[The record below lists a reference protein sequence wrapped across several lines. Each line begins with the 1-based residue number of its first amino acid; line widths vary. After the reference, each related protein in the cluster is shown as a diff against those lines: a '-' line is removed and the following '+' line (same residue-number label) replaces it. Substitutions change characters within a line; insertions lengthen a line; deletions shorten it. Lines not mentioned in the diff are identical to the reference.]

1 MIVNDYIRSVFVS
14 LSLSVL
20 ISCGGGGSSE
30 SPASPQPPVTPQPPP
45 QDITQTYSVTVIDG
59 YLRAATVWL
68 DINNNGIHDS
78 DEPTTVTQG
87 NGKGT
92 FTLSSDI
99 DPTKYSVLAFAE
111 AGKTFDESLNNV
123 VEKDFILA
131 SPEGE
136 QIITPL
142 TTLVYL
148 KSRKV
153 FDKEE
158 AASQVSMTLGL
169 ISQNLFE
176 DFIVTANTEQTTLA
190 ADLVRLSLM
199 PDSKETLLSLINDSQ
214 TFFHNV
220 DEYLSLR
227 TRGDNQIKVIRDSSG
242 KLSGDTDIDG
252 TADTEDQDI
261 DGDGILNNQDAFP
274 YNSAEWEDLD
284 NDGIGNN
291 SDIDIDNDNVENNI
305 DIFPLNPTEWE
316 DLDNDGIGNNS
327 DPDIDGDGI
336 LNNLDESPYLTEFNT
351 LQNPGVLNISQVI
364 EGDIASGQWQY
375 FTVESSENVMLNIT
389 LSNLSGDAD
398 LYVQQESFPTKF
410 DYQCRSNLSNNQTEK
425 CVDRTQQIKTYY
437 VGVLAR
443 QDSTFHL
450 SATVEAIVYK
460 KAMLLL
466 HGLASS
472 PDTWNSMINDDSFFN
487 GKCQILTVDND
498 DLIVMDA
505 NSDGISCFN
514 LEFGA
519 FDRVGTYSARGL
531 DNKPCGSVQ
540 NCNGDYTTFEGLGYE
555 VEAAVTMILEHL
567 GQDTEIF
574 LLGHSRGGLAARSY
588 LQNDQAKNKAYVKG
602 FATTGTPHQG
612 SPLGRFYQYMHDNCI
627 PESVYRQDGSK
638 CEDNWEVIEML
649 NGTRSFFGY
658 NYSKEYK
665 MDLQAPSVYFLSPE
679 SLSIQNLNNN
689 LSGLNQLIIGQLAY
703 EGTAFGILSKGPSY
717 DLYDYGAWL
726 AGDHPH
732 PDTLSYIENGQTR
745 ASFIGDGI
753 VPAYSQ
759 KLSLLMEKQGL
770 SVTKTGIINTSN
782 ILHTEETSQVSD
794 INWLFEGLYLS
805 LGWK

>member
-1 MIVNDYIRSVFVS
+1 MTVKTHLRSVFAS

-20 ISCGGGGSSE
+20 ISCGGGSSE
-30 SPASPQPPVTPQPPP
+30 PTTTPQQPPQAT
-45 QDITQTYSVTVIDG
+45 TQTYSVTVIDG
-59 YLRAATVWL
+59 YLRTATVWL
-68 DINNNGIHDS
+68 DINNNGIQDS

-92 FTLSSDI
+92 LTLSSDI
-99 DPTKYSVLAFAE
+99 DPTKYSVLVFAE
-111 AGKTFDESLNNV
+111 AGITFDESLSSF

-136 QIITPL
+136 KIITPL

-153 FDKEE
+153 FDKES
-158 AASQVSMTLGL
+158 AASLLSMKLDL
-169 ISQNLFE
+169 MSQSLFE
-176 DFIVTANTEQTTLA
+176 DFIASDNAEQTALA

-199 PDSKETLLSLINDSQ
+199 PESREKLLNLINDSQ
-214 TFFHNV
+214 TAFDSI
-220 DEYLSLR
+220 DEYLALR
-227 TRGDNQIKVIRDSSG
+227 TRGENQVRVIRDSSG
-242 KLSGDTDIDG
+242 KLSRDTDLDG
-252 TADTEDQDI
+252 MADTEDQDI
-261 DGDGILNNQDAFP
+261 DGDSILNNQDAFP
-274 YNSAEWEDLD
+274 YNSSEWEDLD

-291 SDIDIDNDNVENNI
+291 SDPDLDGDNVENII

-336 LNNLDESPYLTEFNT
+336 LNDIDESPYFAEYNT
-351 LQNPGVLNISQVI
+351 IQNPGVLNIAQVI
-364 EGDIASGQWQY
+364 EGNVTRGQWQY
-375 FTVESSENVMLNIT
+375 FTIESTENVMLNIM

-398 LYVQQESFPTKF
+398 LYIKQDGFPTKF

-425 CVDRTQQIKTYY
+425 CVERTQKITTFYI
-437 VGVLAR
+437 GILAR
-443 QDSTFHL
+443 QDSAFSL
-450 SATVEAIVYK
+450 SAMEEAVVYR
-460 KAMLLL
+460 KAVLLL

-472 PDTWNSMINDDSFFN
+472 PDTWDSMINDDSFFN

-498 DLIVMDA
+498 DLTEIVA
-505 NSDGISCFN
+505 NSDGISCYN

-519 FDRVGTYSARGL
+519 FDRGTNFSAPGL
-531 DNKPCGSVQ
+531 DNKA
-540 NCNGDYTTFEGLGYE
+540 CNNILGCDGDYTTFEGLGHE
-555 VEAAVTMILEHL
+555 VEAAVERIIEHL

-574 LLGHSRGGLAARSY
+574 MFGHSRGGLAARSY
-588 LQNDQAKNKAYVKG
+588 LQNNQATNKSLVKG

-627 PESVYRQDGSK
+627 PKSFYRQDGSK

-649 NGTRSFFGY
+649 NGSRTYFGFDIGLKY
-658 NYSKEYK
+658 Q
-665 MDLQAPSVYFLSPE
+665 MDLQAPSVDYLSPE
-679 SLSIQNLNNN
+679 SSSIQDLNVNL
-689 LSGLNQLIIGQLAY
+689 LSLSQLIIGQLTY
-703 EGTAFGILSKGPSY
+703 EGASFGLLSKDPSLFADFY
-717 DLYDYGAWL
+717 DLYAYRAFA

-732 PDTLSYIENGQTR
+732 PDTLRYIENGQTR

-759 KLSLLMEKQGL
+759 KLSLLLEKEGITATKQG
-770 SVTKTGIINTSN
+770 IQYAPN
-782 ILHTEETSQVSD
+782 ILHTEETKQVSD
-794 INWLFEGLYLS
+794 INWLFESLYSS